1 MSRKSKSPAW
11 RNHEDATIESLRKDP
26 AFAAEYLNAILEDG
40 DQKELM
46 LALRRMS
53 RAFGGVQKLAQ
64 EAELNANTLYR
75 TLSPK
80 GNPELKSLRALLRAM
95 GMQLTVRPLRKH
107 VARESRV

>member
-1 MSRKSKSPAW
+1 MKRKAKSVPS
-11 RNHEDATIESLRKDP
+11 RNHEDATIESFRNDP
-26 AFAAEYLNAILEDG
+26 VFAAEYLNAVLEDG

-53 RAFGGVQKLAQ
+53 KAFGGLPKLAE
-64 EAELNANTLYR
+64 EAHLNANTLYR

-95 GMQLTVRPLRKH
+95 GMQLTVRPLRKR
-107 VARESRV
+107 VA